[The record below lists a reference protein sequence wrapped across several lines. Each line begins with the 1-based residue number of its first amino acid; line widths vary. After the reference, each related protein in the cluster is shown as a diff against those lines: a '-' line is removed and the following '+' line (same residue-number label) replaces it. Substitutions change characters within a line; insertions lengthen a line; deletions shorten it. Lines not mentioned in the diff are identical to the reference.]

1 MQQVKI
7 YRPAKNAMQSGR
19 AKSEGW
25 VLEAVLSTPRRPE
38 PVMGW
43 TSCGDTDGE
52 VRMSFPTLEEALDF
66 SRKSGWKAIVLPDH
80 ERKVRPRNYADNFRY
95 VPVSAPPSLPPH
107 PADGAPAD
115 RSRSSTG

>member
-1 MQQVKI
+1 MQVKI

-25 VLEAVLSTPRRPE
+25 VLEAVLSTSRRPD

-52 VRMSFPTLEEALDF
+52 IRMSFPTLEGALDF
-66 SRKSGWKAIVLPDH
+66 ARKNEWEALVLPDR
-80 ERKVRPRNYADNFRY
+80 ERRIRPRNYADNFRY
-95 VPVSAPPSLPPH
+95 VPAVVPHSSTTRPPE
-107 PADGAPAD
+107 GAPAD